1 MMPKYSLLS
10 ASIIALL
17 SHTAVANDN
26 NPIETIEVTG
36 DFKRESLQTL
46 SASASVLGT
55 DAVVNRGANY
65 LDQLLNSTANI
76 NFTAG
81 ASRGRFVQIRGVGLR
96 SQFVDPIHPS
106 VGMLI
111 DNIDYSGLGG
121 SALLFDVEQIAIYRG
136 PQGTRFGA
144 DAMAGM
150 IDVQTHAVTHEPAL
164 NVQLGVGNYSSYE
177 AGIAAGTS
185 LSDSTAMRA
194 SYYQHQSDGYTDNV
208 YLNDAT
214 QTQDEQVARIKLRTQ
229 WNSTL
234 STELVAHHIDIDN
247 GYDAFT
253 LNNDRKSSAD
263 EPGQDNQQSDAFALT
278 TKYSGAALF
287 DVAVLISGLTGD
299 TLYSYDED
307 WTCNDSSKPTV
318 CAAGLHPYGYS
329 STDSYQREHE
339 RGTFELTFSDKNN
352 NWVSGLSAKRKQVA
366 LTRAYTWQAQDFSS
380 HYDVSHLALFGQKVT
395 QLSDKTELV
404 TGLRGEYYDSDYFDN
419 NGIAGNTDDWMWGAK
434 VALEHF
440 VVPRTMIY
448 TSLSRGYK
456 IGGVNGQA
464 LAQAKDEGLNIT
476 SDSYNFTPEYLWN
489 LEFGVKGSS
498 EDNRHTVRV
507 SAFYMHRDDMQV
519 KRSIEV
525 ERKFLEFI
533 DNATQGRNYG
543 LEVEGNLQYTDR
555 LNLAY
560 SAGYLDTKVEG
571 DFAQLTLDGREQAQ
585 APRYQYS
592 LAVNYQVTE
601 RLFAEVSVE
610 GKDDY
615 YHSISHDAKADN
627 SNLLNASISYYAN
640 SWSLTAWGRNL
651 ADQDV
656 EVRGF
661 RFPNNPLKD
670 YIEETYVQYGE
681 PRLLGLTFKYEL

>member
-1 MMPKYSLLS
+1 MMSKYSLLS
-10 ASIIALL
+10 ASIISLL
-17 SHTAVANDN
+17 SHVAVAND

-46 SASASVLGT
+46 SASAVVLSADT
-55 DAVVNRGANY
+55 ITNRGANY

-76 NFTAG
+76 NFTGG

-150 IDVQTHAVTHEPAL
+150 VDVQTHAVTHEPSL

-194 SYYQHQSDGYTDNV
+194 SYYQNQSDGYTDNV
-208 YLNDAT
+208 YFNDAT
-214 QTQDEQVARIKLRTQ
+214 QAQDEQVARIKLRTQ
-229 WNSTL
+229 WNNAL

-253 LNNDRKSSAD
+253 LNNDRQSSAD
-263 EPGQDNQQSDAFALT
+263 EPGQDNQQTDAFALT
-278 TKYSGAALF
+278 TLYTGSDLF
-287 DVAVLISGLTGD
+287 DMTVLVSLLNGD

-307 WTCNDSSKPTV
+307 WTCNDSAKPNI

-329 STDSYQREHE
+329 STDSYLRDHD
-339 RGTFELTFSDKNN
+339 RGTFELSFSDKTQ
-352 NWVSGLSAKRKQVA
+352 NWVSGLSAKRKQVT
-366 LTRAYTWQAQDFSS
+366 LTRAYTWQEQDFNS

-395 QLSDKTELV
+395 KLSDKTDLI
-404 TGLRGEYYDSDYFDN
+404 TGLRGEYYDTDYFDS
-419 NGIAGNTDDWMWGAK
+419 NGIVGNTDDWMWGTK
-434 VALEHF
+434 IALEHA

-476 SDSYNFTPEYLWN
+476 SDSYNFAPEYMWN

-555 LNLAY
+555 LYLTY

-571 DFAQLTLDGREQAQ
+571 EFAQLTLDGREQAQ

-592 LAVNYQVTE
+592 FTVNYQITE
-601 RLFAEVSVE
+601 QLFAEVSVE

-615 YHSISHDAKADN
+615 FHSISHDAKADN

-640 SWSLTAWGRNL
+640 NWSLTAWGRNL
-651 ADQDV
+651 TDQDV
-656 EVRGF
+656 AVRGF

-670 YIEETYVQYGE
+670 YVEETYVQYGE
-681 PRLLGLTFKYEL
+681 PRLFGLTFKYEL

>member
-1 MMPKYSLLS
+1 MMSKYSLLS
-10 ASIIALL
+10 ASIISLL
-17 SHTAVANDN
+17 APVAVANDS
-26 NPIETIEVTG
+26 PIETIEVTG

-46 SASASVLGT
+46 SASANVLSADT
-55 DAVVNRGANY
+55 ITNRGANY

-121 SALLFDVEQIAIYRG
+121 SALLFDVEKIAVYRG

-150 IDVQTHAVTHEPAL
+150 IDVQTHSVSNEPSL
-164 NVQLGVGNYSSYE
+164 NVQLGAGNYSSYE

-229 WNSTL
+229 WTSEL
-234 STELVAHHIDIDN
+234 STELVAHHINIDN

-253 LNNDRKSSAD
+253 LNNDRQSSAD
-263 EPGQDNQQSDAFALT
+263 QPGEDNQQSDAFALT
-278 TKYSGAALF
+278 TLYTGSDLF
-287 DVAVLISGLTGD
+287 DMTILVSRLQGD

-307 WTCNDSSKPTV
+307 WTCNDSSKPSI

-329 STDSYQREHE
+329 STDSYLRDHD
-339 RGTFELTFSDKNN
+339 RGTFELTFSDKAQ
-352 NWVSGLSAKRKQVA
+352 NWVGGLSAKRKQVA
-366 LTRAYTWQAQDFSS
+366 LTRAYTWQEQDFNS
-380 HYDVSHLALFGQKVT
+380 HYDVSHMALFGQKVT
-395 QLSDKTELV
+395 PLSDKTELI
-404 TGLRGEYYDSDYFDN
+404 TGLRAEYYNTDYFDSN
-419 NGIAGNTDDWMWGAK
+419 SIVSNSDDWMWGTK
-434 VALEHF
+434 IALEHF

-476 SDSYNFTPEYLWN
+476 SDSYNFAPEYLWN

-498 EDNRHTVRV
+498 QDNRHTVRV

-543 LEVEGNLQYTDR
+543 LEVEGSLQYTDR
-555 LNLAY
+555 LMLTY

-571 DFAQLTLDGREQAQ
+571 EFAQLALDGREQAQ

-592 LAVNYQVTE
+592 FAVNYQVTE
-601 RLFAEVSVE
+601 QLFAEVSVE

-615 YHSISHDAKADN
+615 FHSISHDAKADN
-627 SNLLNASISYYAN
+627 SNLLNASVSYYAN
-640 SWSLTAWGRNL
+640 NWSLTAWGRNL
-651 ADQDV
+651 TNQDV
-656 EVRGF
+656 AVRGF

-670 YIEETYVQYGE
+670 YVEETYVQYGE